1 MLLGCQEDDC
11 TLILFCDA
19 NNDDTDAVGWNGRI
33 QSRAAPEVTRP
44 SWRGEFC
51 RMPVPDF

>member
-1 MLLGCQEDDC
+1 MLLGRQEDEC
-11 TLILFCDA
+11 TFSLLCDA
-19 NNDDTDAVGWNGRI
+19 NHGEVDVVGYNGSM

-51 RMPVPDF
+51 RMPVTAL